1 MDTNTLVT
9 QLGEQVKQF
18 QEQNKGLLKEAN
30 EAKVAA
36 ENIAKE
42 YSEKVKALNEALAT
56 KDATIGQIQEA
67 VKELKAKQGHI
78 GSNITMPVTSVEDLI
93 AKSFETDKAKDILKN
108 AQTNTPW
115 HTDPR
120 AFRAPMKSKAAGL
133 ITISAPGGTG
143 GNVTGSTVV
152 GVPSWSDQIWGRG
165 YDDIHF
171 RDIFRTIESQTG
183 SFFFY
188 RSTTPVGEGSVDY
201 AYGGPGGAKP
211 KIDKDLELQNV
222 YARYLAGVVDIAKE
236 SLTDLPALQS
246 YLNEELVEDYLTAED
261 VKMFSALLAAAT
273 GVNTVPGSA
282 TNAIEKIIYLLANQ
296 KRSRFRADRIIIGP
310 EKEAEILVT
319 KPNDYS
325 LPNVVAITPNG
336 DIRIKGIPL
345 ISVNTDQLA
354 ANQVLIGDSRKA
366 GILQVA
372 GEGLKLELFDR
383 HDQAVYNNIVTMRVE
398 ARVAPVIFRPEAF
411 IKATI

>member
-1 MDTNTLVT
+1 MESTAIVA
-9 QLGEQVKQF
+9 QLGEQMKQF
-18 QEQNKGLLKEAN
+18 KSEYTALLNTANEEKKEAQRI
-30 EAKVAA
+30 AA
-36 ENIAKE
+36 EHAV
-42 YSEKVKALNEALAT
+42 KVKELNDALIA

-67 VKELKAKQGHI
+67 VKELKAKSGHA
-78 GSNITMPVTSVEDLI
+78 GAGVMMPVTSVEDLI
-93 AKSFETDKAKDILKN
+93 AKSFETEKAQEILKN
-108 AQTNTPW
+108 AAVGQAW
-115 HTDPR
+115 FTDKR

-188 RSTTPVGEGSVDY
+188 RSTLAVGEGSVDY
-201 AYGGPGGAKP
+201 TYGPGADKN

-236 SLTDLPALQS
+236 SLTDMPALQS

-261 VKMFSALLAAAT
+261 KKMFAALLAAAT
-273 GVNTVPGSA
+273 GVNTVPGTA

-345 ISVNTDQLA
+345 ISVNTDQLSS
-354 ANQVLIGDSRKA
+354 NQVLIGDSRKA

-383 HDQAVYNNIVTMRVE
+383 HDKAVYNNIVTMRVE